1 MQEWLRRFGLNS
13 GHSLLAAASA
23 LSMLALIV
31 AGCAAIL
38 IGGVYVLVAQ
48 LLGWH

>member
-1 MQEWLRRFGLNS
+1 MQEWLRRFGLSS
-13 GHSLLAAASA
+13 GQSLLPAAGA
-23 LSMLALIV
+23 LSMLAFV
-31 AGCAAIL
+31 AAGCAAIL